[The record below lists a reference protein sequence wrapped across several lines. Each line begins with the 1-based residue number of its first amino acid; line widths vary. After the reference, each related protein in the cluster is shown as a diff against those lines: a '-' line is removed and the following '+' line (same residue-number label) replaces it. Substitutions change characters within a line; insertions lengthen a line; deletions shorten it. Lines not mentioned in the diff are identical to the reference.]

1 MSEELNLVK
10 DLALILISAGVFTVI
25 SKALKQPL
33 ILGYILAGFLVGP
46 HMGFFPSISSTET
59 VDQWSEI
66 GIIFLM
72 FALGLDF
79 SIRKMI
85 KVGSSALIIAGCKF
99 IGIFLLGFIV
109 GRAMDWTSMESIFLG
124 GLLSMS
130 STAIVIKAY
139 DDMGLNSR
147 PYAPLVFGTLVF
159 EDIIA
164 ILLMVLLSTMA
175 VSNSFAGGEMLFNL
189 AKLGFFLIL
198 WFLVGI
204 YLLPS
209 ILKKAKAFLTDEILL
224 IVSIG
229 LCFGMVSL
237 AQTAGFSSALG
248 AFVMGSILA
257 ETLEGERIL
266 HLVGGIKNLFSA
278 IFFVSVGMMVDPHV
292 IMNHLGVVIVLVTVV
307 ITGHIFFSFA
317 GAILAGQGI
326 YKAINTGFSLSQL
339 GEFGFILAGLGT
351 SLGVMRD
358 FIYPIIVAVSVI
370 TTFTTPYMIRLA
382 SPAEKFLI
390 DRLPDRWISLMEPSG
405 TSADASSKA
414 AQNEWKKLLKSYLLR
429 VLMYGVV
436 LLAIVLCSDRY
447 LDGVVDSILP
457 DWSRPAHNMIC
468 TVITLAVMTPFLF
481 GLAVQAG
488 SMNVHNLLVER
499 EENIWPVLSLI
510 LLRIAIAMGFVVVVV
525 AGHFT
530 LSYWSILLII
540 LTGGAFLFV
549 ARRSVHK
556 FNRLE
561 KRFFENL
568 NEKELEARRQAPIAA
583 GIRDTLAGYDVH
595 LERISVNPDSV
606 FAGKMLRDVPIRSAS
621 GANIIKI
628 ERGTANI
635 LIPGATEFVYPCD
648 TLLAVGTTLQL
659 ESLRKMMETGDGRHQ
674 KDSQSQE
681 FTVEMVTLSASSPLV
696 GKTLVEA
703 DLRASGC
710 MLISIMRQG
719 QISVNPRPELIF
731 APGDIVWIAGER
743 ESINWYRQ

>member
-10 DLALILISAGVFTVI
+10 DLALILISAGVFTIV

-33 ILGYILAGFLVGP
+33 ILGYIVAGFLVGP
-46 HMGFFPSISSTET
+46 HMGFFPSITSTET

-79 SIRKMI
+79 SIKKMI

-99 IGIFLLGFIV
+99 VGIFLLGFIV

-164 ILLMVLLSTMA
+164 ILLMVLLSTLA

-189 AKLGFFLIL
+189 AKLAFFLIL

-204 YLLPS
+204 YMLP
-209 ILKKAKAFLTDEILL
+209 ILLKKAKAFLTDEILL

-237 AQTAGFSSALG
+237 AQAAGFSSALG

-266 HLVGGIKNLFSA
+266 ELIGGIKNLFSA

-292 IMNHLGVVIVLVTVV
+292 IMEHWGVVLVLVTVV
-307 ITGHIFFSFA
+307 IAGHIFFSFA

-326 YKAINTGFSLSQL
+326 YKAIHTGFSLSQL

-351 SLGVMRD
+351 TLGVMRG
-358 FIYPIIVAVSVI
+358 FIYPIVVAVSVI

-382 SPAEKFLI
+382 SPAEKWLMKTF
-390 DRLPDRWISLMEPSG
+390 PDRWISIMEPSENSSDTG
-405 TSADASSKA
+405 SKA
-414 AQNEWKKLLKSYLLR
+414 ARNEWKKLLRSYIMR
-429 VLMYGVV
+429 VVMYGVI
-436 LLAIVLCSDRY
+436 LLAIVICSDRY
-447 LDGVVDSILP
+447 LDGFIDRILP
-457 DWSRPAHNMIC
+457 DWGSPVHNIIC
-468 TVITLAVMTPFLF
+468 TVITLLVMTPFLF

-488 SMNVHNLLVER
+488 SMNVHNLLKEK

-510 LLRIAIAMGFVVVVV
+510 LLRIAIAMSFVVVVI
-525 AGHFT
+525 ASHFT

-540 LTGGAFLFV
+540 LTGGAFLFF

-556 FNRLE
+556 FNRFE
-561 KRFFENL
+561 QRFFENL
-568 NEKELEARRQAPIAA
+568 NEKELEQRRQAPIAA
-583 GIRDTLAGYDVH
+583 GIRDTLEGYDVH

-606 FAGKMLRDVPIRSAS
+606 FAGQMLRDVPIRSAS

-628 ERGTANI
+628 ERGSANI
-635 LIPGATEFVYPCD
+635 LIPGASEYVYPCD
-648 TLLAVGTTLQL
+648 TLLAVGTTAQI
-659 ESLRKMMETGDGRHQ
+659 EALRNMMESGHVKQQ
-674 KDSQSQE
+674 KESQPQE
-681 FTVEMVTLSASSPLV
+681 FTVDMITLSQTSPLV
-696 GKTLVEA
+696 GKNLIEA

-710 MLISIMRQG
+710 MLISIMRDG
-719 QISVNPRPELIF
+719 QLAVNPKPDLIF
-731 APGDIVWIAGER
+731 APGDMVWIAGEKS
-743 ESINWYRQ
+743 SINWYI